1 MAKKKRGCVGTVVRA
16 RMMRGALAG
25 SRPWMVIAG
34 ISVARQVMRRFSG
47 KSEQLL
53 FSQKLEPGHTLV
65 ISNQEEGVSV
75 SGPRDAV
82 VES

>member
-1 MAKKKRGCVGTVVRA
+1 MARKRRGFVGTVVHA

-25 SRPWMVIAG
+25 SRPWMVLAG

-47 KSEQLL
+47 KSEQVL
-53 FSQKLEPGHTLV
+53 FTHTLEPGHTLV
-65 ISNQEEGVSV
+65 IASQEEGVRV

-82 VES
+82 VEP